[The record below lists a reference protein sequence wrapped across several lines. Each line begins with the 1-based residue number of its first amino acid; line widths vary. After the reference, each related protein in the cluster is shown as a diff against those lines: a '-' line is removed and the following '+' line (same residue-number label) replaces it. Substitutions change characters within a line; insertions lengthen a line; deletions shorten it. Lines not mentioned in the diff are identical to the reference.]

1 MSDKYV
7 TEQSTTAAEQNRLE
21 AKKKSQDSLI
31 KCDWYDTQKLLLHK
45 LDDKLKEKEK
55 RTCPLYRLGPLVFL
69 EGMLTAN
76 QCNKIPRLHL
86 KHLLLISNYST
97 KLQHSLSDH
106 MRNHALKIMQTSKS

>member
-21 AKKKSQDSLI
+21 AKKKKSQDSLI

-55 RTCPLYRLGPLVFL
+55 ELAPYIVWV
-69 EGMLTAN
+69 
-76 QCNKIPRLHL
+76 HL
-86 KHLLLISNYST
+86 SP
-97 KLQHSLSDH
+97 
-106 MRNHALKIMQTSKS
+106 

>member
-55 RTCPLYRLGPLVFL
+55 KNLP
-69 EGMLTAN
+69 
-76 QCNKIPRLHL
+76 
-86 KHLLLISNYST
+86 LISFGST
-97 KLQHSLSDH
+97 CLLRGKAHC
-106 MRNHALKIMQTSKS
+106 KSM